1 MAKLFFMRHTKT
13 DMNKDGLWSGRTDCN
28 ITEEGKEMARKNFN
42 FNANDFSIY
51 YCSPLKRTFQT
62 LEAVIPDQEPIIDER
77 IIERDFGDWEGKP
90 YSIISDA
97 ETEMYIQGKIQP
109 PNGESY
115 QEVERRVKSFVEEL
129 FNKHENENI
138 LIVSHATILRM
149 VRDIFLPNMEKKPI
163 KNSQVLIVTNNEFN
177 AYKERNKNYD
187 E

>member
-28 ITEEGKEMARKNFN
+28 ITEEGKEMAR
-42 FNANDFSIY
+42 
-51 YCSPLKRTFQT
+51 
-62 LEAVIPDQEPIIDER
+62 
-77 IIERDFGDWEGKP
+77 
-90 YSIISDA
+90 ISDA
-97 ETEMYIQGKIQP
+97 ETEMYIQRKIQP

-149 VRDIFLPNMEKKPI
+149 VRDIFLSNMEKKPI

-177 AYKERNKNYD
+177 AYKERNNNYD

>member
-28 ITEEGKEMARKNFN
+28 ITEEGKEMAR
-42 FNANDFSIY
+42 
-51 YCSPLKRTFQT
+51 
-62 LEAVIPDQEPIIDER
+62 
-77 IIERDFGDWEGKP
+77 
-90 YSIISDA
+90 ISDA
-97 ETEMYIQGKIQP
+97 ETEMYIQRKIQP

-177 AYKERNKNYD
+177 AYKERNNNYD